1 MENPIQIKVA
11 GLKPEQDGGNQAFAP
26 QDCIVFIKG
35 QQIFCPTKCWVWSIL
50 EIISYWC
57 SSIFLVIWCL
67 SLTPNVLCLQML
79 SCTISQTEVDSCI
92 DIGQHHHPVSAPPH
106 LLTPNAF
113 HEVSPQIVLVWK
125 KSGCSSCWFYILLI
139 IHFAFVLLL
148 ILYFARSPHIPI
160 HWSHT
165 CLERKSSVWEIW
177 HKKSWKWNW
186 SSAFHSKAFLKQ
198 LSKQEKISYR
208 ECSIRR
214 RVVDVEVKAYNI
226 NIHCSAR
233 RVRPLET
240 KDCPNRL

>member
-1 MENPIQIKVA
+1 MENPIQIKGA
-11 GLKPEQDGGNQAFAP
+11 GLKPEQDDGNQAFAP

-92 DIGQHHHPVSAPPH
+92 DIGQHQHPVSATPH

-113 HEVSPQIVLVWK
+113 HEVSPQIVFVWK
-125 KSGCSSCWFYILLI
+125 KDGCCLFYILLI

-240 KDCPNRL
+240 KDLIFKCG